1 MRMQHADILV
11 RINGDARHTSPRY
24 NVSAAEINLLMAI
37 HGDDAIVEVNQIPG
51 SVEVDPRELLER
63 MATFYTAKDADDRP
77 ILASVYPGARPQ
89 LVQTIKALGLP
100 AVAFKAVE
108 RAKPMEPD
116 AELADELEE
125 GFDEDEDEPEPEPAK
140 PARTPRA
147 APKPRAK
154 PAVDPSLVAG

>member
-51 SVEVDPRELLER
+51 SVDIDPRDLLER

-77 ILASVYPGARPQ
+77 ILASVYPGNRPQ
-89 LVQTIKALGLP
+89 LVQTIKALNLP

-116 AELADELEE
+116 ADLADELDAEFEE
-125 GFDEDEDEPEPEPAK
+125 DDDDEPVQQAK
-140 PARTPRA
+140 PARA
-147 APKPRAK
+147 APKPRAAK